1 MRPADLEG
9 ADHGGCRQ
17 ASLPPRTSHGAY
29 VGRTQELGALDRV
42 LDEVAARG
50 ARVVLLRGPA
60 GIGKTALLRRFV
72 ERHPEATALRA
83 DGGGPPAPYRL
94 IAGLLGRTGVRAR
107 VLPDSDVLASADGPA
122 VVGRRALQAIVGLAR
137 ERPLALV
144 VDDADRADVESL
156 RATLFV
162 LRRLA
167 AHPVLT
173 MLTCSTDRA
182 WPPEGLARLAES
194 ARTGLN
200 MALGPLRPAEVR
212 ELAATRGVSDLPLS
226 GARRM
231 CAHTQGNPRHLL
243 ALLAELPVGAWAHA
257 TELPAPRGLIR
268 SVDRVLSACR
278 EETRRL
284 VEAVAA
290 LGGHA
295 VLSTAADVAD
305 VADALAAL
313 EEACA
318 VGLLAR
324 PAPDATWYLTFPD
337 PLTQAAVRGQLGP
350 ARRMRLHRAA
360 VRGAG
365 PTSTPLTPPSQV
377 KTLVK
382 ASFSSRA
389 W

>member
-9 ADHGGCRQ
+9 ADQSGCRQ
-17 ASLPPRTSHGAY
+17 GSLLPCVSPRAY
-29 VGRTQELGALDRV
+29 VGRTQELGALDRM
-42 LDEVAARG
+42 LAEVTAHG
-50 ARVVLLRGPA
+50 ARVVLVRGPA
-60 GIGKTALLRRFV
+60 GIGKTALVRRFV
-72 ERHPEATALRA
+72 ERHPEVTALRA
-83 DGGGPPAPYRL
+83 NGGPPAPYRL
-94 IAGLLGRTGVRAR
+94 IATLLGRTGVRAR
-107 VLPDSDVLASADGPA
+107 VLPDAEVLASAEGPT
-122 VVGRRALQAIVGLAR
+122 VVGRRALQTIVGLAR

-182 WPPEGLARLAES
+182 WPPEWLARLAES
-194 ARTGLN
+194 PRTGLSL
-200 MALGPLRPAEVR
+200 ALGPLRPVEVR

-226 GARRM
+226 SALRM

-268 SVDRVLSACR
+268 SVDRMLSACR

-295 VLSTAADVAD
+295 VLSTAAKVAD
-305 VADALAAL
+305 VADGLAAL

-324 PAPDATWYLTFPD
+324 PAPDATWYLAFPD

-360 VRGAG
+360 VRGEG
-365 PTSTPLTPPSQV
+365 PTGTPPTPSPHV

-382 ASFSSRA
+382 ASLSSRA